1 MVAIL
6 DYQAGNDRP
15 IVARTATGSITRS
28 FSLPI
33 ELSGLTLSI
42 NGAACGLKSVSRH
55 RIEFVV
61 PPAIASSASGT
72 FYPIV
77 ITNNGTKLKST
88 VLIVP
93 AQPDIFTKNQEVAA
107 FGRANLFNVTNRV
120 RTTEPF
126 VIKTIKVKGN
136 MLVPSV
142 IRVYL
147 TGVAN
152 VSSGAITVRIG
163 ASTISGTAIKTSPSI
178 IEPGVYI
185 FDFELPAAL
194 LGGGDQPIIVT
205 VTAGGVAFSSRL
217 DDTSSSV
224 RIL

>member
-1 MVAIL
+1 
-6 DYQAGNDRP
+6 
-15 IVARTATGSITRS
+15 
-28 FSLPI
+28 
-33 ELSGLTLSI
+33 
-42 NGAACGLKSVSRH
+42 
-55 RIEFVV
+55 
-61 PPAIASSASGT
+61 
-72 FYPIV
+72 
-77 ITNNGTKLKST
+77 
-88 VLIVP
+88 
-93 AQPDIFTKNQEVAA
+93 
-107 FGRANLFNVTNRV
+107 
-120 RTTEPF
+120 
-126 VIKTIKVKGN
+126 

-217 DDTSSSV
+217 DDTSSRV